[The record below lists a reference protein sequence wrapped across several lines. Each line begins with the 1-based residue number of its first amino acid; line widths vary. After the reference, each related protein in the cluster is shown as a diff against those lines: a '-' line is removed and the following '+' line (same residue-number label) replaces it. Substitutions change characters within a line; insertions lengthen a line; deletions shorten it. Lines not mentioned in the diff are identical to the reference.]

1 MEHLIK
7 TTHYDSPCGP
17 LTLGSLGDR
26 LCLCDW
32 QVEGHSDR
40 VGSRLRHRLS
50 AEFVEASSEV
60 TSRAARELDEY
71 FAGQRKAFDLPL
83 LFAGTAFQ
91 KAVWSEL
98 LHIAYG
104 ETLSYAELALRLGM
118 PRAVRAVANANGAN
132 ALSLFV
138 PCHRVIG
145 SRHTLTGYAGGL
157 AAKEYLLR
165 LEGWDGRT
173 EERGERREICFVASL

>member
-7 TTHYDSPCGP
+7 TTRYDSPCGL

-40 VGSRLRHRLS
+40 VRSRLRRLLS